1 MTQLTQRTMTQPM
14 SRTTILLSGCVALAV
29 MLTTGLPTAA
39 QTRIDYLTPAEVEKI
54 RNIEDPDRKI
64 QLFLTFAADRLT
76 KLENKIGKAGR
87 DPEKNYDEIAVRFD
101 DYIRAI
107 DDATGHLDMWL
118 DRGGIE
124 LYKVRKRMKKDGAE
138 FLERLALL
146 GESRAL
152 TETDLT
158 YELEDAT
165 EATRDMLALGATI
178 PDGLVPPRSHDTQ
191 SAGAPAV
198 RQPGR
203 PTLRRSDEDET
214 GQKKEQKKD
223 KKPPPR

>member
-1 MTQLTQRTMTQPM
+1 MTQPTTQPMPQPM
-14 SRTTILLSGCVALAV
+14 SRTTMLLSGCVALAA
-29 MLTTGLPTAA
+29 MLTAGLPATS
-39 QTRIDYLTPAEVEKI
+39 QTRIDYLTPAEVKKI
-54 RNIEDPDRKI
+54 RNIEEPDRKI
-64 QLFLTFAADRLT
+64 QLFLTFAADRLK
-76 KLENKIGKAGR
+76 KLEDKIDKAGR
-87 DPEKNYDEIAVRFD
+87 DPEKSYEEIAVRFD

-124 LYKVRKRMKKDGAE
+124 LYKLRKRMNKDGAE

-178 PDGLVPPRSHDTQ
+178 PDGLVPPRSRDTQ

-198 RQPGR
+198 RQPGK

-214 GQKKEQKKD
+214 GQKKED